1 MYLYRWHNIIKFMNI
16 DEQLEQI
23 IEQTIQGVVTT
34 IPTHLEEIEQNK
46 ETLKVNDPKEFVYG
60 LIMGMGLGMASAL
73 MTTITN
79 QIPTIEEQIK
89 VRDMIYKK
97 IPLIREQIYK

>member
-1 MYLYRWHNIIKFMNI
+1 MNI
-16 DEQLEQI
+16 DEQIEML
-23 IEQTIQGVVTT
+23 IEQTIQGAAAT
-34 IPTHLEEIEQNK
+34 IPAHLQEIEQNK

-79 QIPTIEEQIK
+79 QMPTIEEQIK

>member
-1 MYLYRWHNIIKFMNI
+1 MHLYRRYRFTKFMSF
-16 DEQLEQI
+16 DEQLEQL
-23 IEQTIQGVVTT
+23 IEQTIQGATAT
-34 IPTHLEEIEQNK
+34 IPAHLQEIEQNK
-46 ETLKVNDPKEFVYG
+46 EVLKVNDPKEFVYG

-79 QIPTIEEQIK
+79 QMPTPEEQIK

-97 IPLIREQIYK
+97 IPQIREQIFK

>member
-1 MYLYRWHNIIKFMNI
+1 MNI
-16 DEQLEQI
+16 DEHLEQI
-23 IEQTIQGVVTT
+23 IEQTIQGAVTT
-34 IPTHLEEIEQNK
+34 IPTHLEEVEQNK

-60 LIMGMGLGMASAL
+60 LIMGMGLGIASAL
-73 MTTITN
+73 ITTITN

-97 IPLIREQIYK
+97 IPLIREPIYK

>member
-89 VRDMIYKK
+89 VRDMIYMK

>member
-1 MYLYRWHNIIKFMNI
+1 MNI

>member
-23 IEQTIQGVVTT
+23 IEQTIQGAVTT